1 MYDAI
6 LRCAVGAALDIPLE
20 IVILIEIVIG
30 LDF

>member
-20 IVILIEIVIG
+20 IVIEIVIG